1 MKKFSI
7 YIISAFI
14 SIASFAQ
21 IKATVYGDP
30 NDPNTIKQKNALE
43 AKGFLVQVKPEREK
57 DTDTGSGDNAFISR
71 WTGKKLP
78 NLAVTDMNGNPVIM
92 EDLEGKIVHIN
103 FWSVT
108 CKPCIEEFP
117 ELNQLKEKY
126 NERVVF
132 LAIAPESQTKVNKV
146 LKKHSLDYR
155 SISDASDLF
164 EEMGIEGYP
173 KNVFVNKDGIIEKII
188 DGTHYTIAM
197 EKGEPKMVPDNFKY
211 YDEVLANM
219 TNSEL

>member
-1 MKKFSI
+1 MLLMLI
-7 YIISAFI
+7 LSAFI
-14 SIASFAQ
+14 SSTAIAQ
-21 IKATVYGDP
+21 VEATIYGDI

-57 DTDTGSGDNAFISR
+57 DSDTGSGDNAFISR

-78 NLAVTDMNGNPVIM
+78 DLALTDMDGNPVIM
-92 EDLEGKIVHIN
+92 EDLDGKIIHIN

-126 NERVVF
+126 IENVVF
-132 LAIAPESQTKVNKV
+132 LAIAPESQEKVNKV
-146 LKKHSLDYR
+146 LRKHSLDYR
-155 SISDASDLF
+155 SFADASSLF
-164 EEMGIEGYP
+164 EEMGIDGYP
-173 KNVFVNKDGIIEKII
+173 KNVFVNKEGVIEKII
-188 DGTHYTIAM
+188 DGTHYTI
-197 EKGEPKMVPDNFKY
+197 EIENGKSKMVPDNFKY